1 MNDVRQASVTMVK
14 TEGCRCLSHHA
25 HPHPHYHDDYYNLI
39 TCVDWLG
46 AGCQLTGRCW
56 PADPPDYTEPSLL
69 SAGSEAVSGEG
80 EVR

>member
-46 AGCQLTGRCW
+46 AGCQLTGDVGLLTPRTTLS
-56 PADPPDYTEPSLL
+56 PPCCQL
-69 SAGSEAVSGEG
+69 AVKL
-80 EVR
+80 